1 MHREPRDARE
11 PKITKVPCRAIQR
24 CGLIRAALDL
34 FREIVAQ
41 APD

>member
-1 MHREPRDARE
+1 
-11 PKITKVPCRAIQR
+11 VPWRAIQR